1 MKRQIENILENI
13 KGSASSLEIFADMA
27 TREDTTADHKRE
39 MLEGVLMM
47 LGGLEELHNALKQAM
62 EVQP

>member
-1 MKRQIENILENI
+1 MSNEVENILKQI

-27 TREDTTADHKRE
+27 TREDNTADHKRE

-47 LGGLEELHNALKQAM
+47 LGGLEELHTDLKQAM